1 MQCGW
6 VLSYFW
12 WRIARA
18 MFYSRYVH
26 KLYPRILHTF
36 NNNDTKTNTKRYIIW
51 CHLKIYIPHTFFEN
65 YLDSDLHIDTSNAIS
80 IGCGDYPHYIVS
92 AGYEDYQVLGSV
104 PLSEEKTYLSCREL
118 CRQRYPSFDFYHKFV
133 NYQSCDCIKMVSET
147 PIKIRTHDA
156 YTFGYAEECISRY
169 LAWL

>member
-1 MQCGW
+1 MRVSFVIFLTVNRKGN
-6 VLSYFW
+6 VLLVIRSQITSKNSSYTQQQ
-12 WRIARA
+12 RHQNQ
-18 MFYSRYVH
+18 YQKV
-26 KLYPRILHTF
+26 
-36 NNNDTKTNTKRYIIW
+36 NNLMPFENIHSTY
-51 CHLKIYIPHTFFEN
+51 FEN
-65 YLDSDLHIDTSNAIS
+65 YLDSGLHIDTSNAIS

-92 AGYEDYQVLGSV
+92 SGYEDYQVLGSV

-169 LAWL
+169 LA

>member
-1 MQCGW
+1 MW
-6 VLSYFW
+6 VSFVIFLTANRKGNVLLAIRSQITSKISSYIQQQ
-12 WRIARA
+12 RHQNQ
-18 MFYSRYVH
+18 YQKV
-26 KLYPRILHTF
+26 
-36 NNNDTKTNTKRYIIW
+36 NNLMPFENI
-51 CHLKIYIPHTFFEN
+51 HFEN

>member
-1 MQCGW
+1 MRVSFVIFLTANRKGN
-6 VLSYFW
+6 VLLVIRSQITSKSSSYTQQQ
-12 WRIARA
+12 RHQNQ
-18 MFYSRYVH
+18 YQKV
-26 KLYPRILHTF
+26 
-36 NNNDTKTNTKRYIIW
+36 NN
-51 CHLKIYIPHTFFEN
+51 LMPFEN
-65 YLDSDLHIDTSNAIS
+65 IHITYFEHYLDVDLYINISNAIS

-92 AGYEDYQVLGSV
+92 SGYEDYQVLGSV

-169 LAWL
+169 LA

>member
-1 MQCGW
+1 MRVSFVIFLTANRKGN
-6 VLSYFW
+6 VLLVIRSQITSKNSSFTQQQRHQNQYQK
-12 WRIARA
+12 
-18 MFYSRYVH
+18 V
-26 KLYPRILHTF
+26 
-36 NNNDTKTNTKRYIIW
+36 NN
-51 CHLKIYIPHTFFEN
+51 LMPFEN
-65 YLDSDLHIDTSNAIS
+65 IHSTYYLDSDLHIDTSNAIS

-104 PLSEEKTYLSCREL
+104 PLSKEKTYLSCREL